1 MAVSGEFV
9 VAVGI
14 VVGAGAI
21 NADLPGVLVLHAI
34 IEFKAKTRCGGA
46 GALPSVVFSGL
57 RNCSAQKFQ
66 GVSVTSLTKFGN
78 ISYAAPKLLRGPAE
92 HAAFNAKGSF
102 GVSETAGLWLLPV
115 VH

>member
-21 NADLPGVLVLHAI
+21 NADLPGVLVLHAN

-66 GVSVTSLTKFGN
+66 G
-78 ISYAAPKLLRGPAE
+78 
-92 HAAFNAKGSF
+92 
-102 GVSETAGLWLLPV
+102 GVSDQSYEIRQYFLCRS
-115 VH
+115 